1 MTTQGNRLPDFPA
14 AYFEADGRGQLYFAP
29 AFVAKQQVLP
39 WADRLSDD
47 GLSVTQLR
55 LYFDYYCDIRQ
66 HIQHDD
72 KSWEQVRR
80 GFDRIYE
87 QLRNARGE
95 GIQGG
100 FQSFVRGNV
109 ERVRRADDKNRAF
122 LEGFLPSFE
131 ALIGYFRSAEE
142 LKQWRDYDAASP
154 TGYFGTDKDNRHY
167 LLPELVARDKV
178 GALAEELAS
187 QQSDRTVGQ
196 LRRFFNH
203 CRQIEQRLQEGGVSW
218 EQVAASFEMLR
229 CYAYD
234 ARKKG
239 KIPARFHAFI
249 DGNVELVN
257 QASNSELAFRKGFMP
272 HYEALVSYFAGKN
285 VEDRG
290 VLGWDGRKSPAQ
302 LAEELANAQPKLT
315 KGQLRRFFDHCRV
328 IEHRLK
334 AEDES
339 WERVSAS
346 FEMLCAYAQDARPKD
361 KQEKI
366 PAEFQSFIEDGVRW
380 VNGSGDR
387 KKFFL
392 ESFVPYFEALVGFSE
407 SV

>member
-1 MTTQGNRLPDFPA
+1 MTTRRNLLPDFPA
-14 AYFEADGRGQLYFAP
+14 AYFESDGRGQLYFAP

-66 HIQHDD
+66 HLQHDD

-80 GFDRIYE
+80 EFDWVYE
-87 QLRNARGE
+87 QLRNAPGD
-95 GIQGG
+95 G
-100 FQSFVRGNV
+100 FQGAFQNFARGNAGRVRG
-109 ERVRRADDKNRAF
+109 ADHKKRAF
-122 LEGFLPSFE
+122 LEGFMPSFE

-178 GALAEELAS
+178 GALVEELAS
-187 QQSDRTVGQ
+187 QSPRLTIGQ
-196 LRRFFNH
+196 LRRFFNY

-285 VEDRG
+285 VEDQG

-302 LAEELANAQPKLT
+302 LAKELANAQPKLT

-328 IEHRLK
+328 IEHSLK

-346 FEMLCAYAQDARPKD
+346 FELLCAYAQDARPKD

>member
-39 WADRLSDD
+39 WADRLSAD

-55 LYFDYYCDIRQ
+55 LYFDYCCDIRQ
-66 HIQHDD
+66 HLQHDD

-80 GFDRIYE
+80 EFDWVYG
-87 QLRNARGE
+87 QLRNAPGE
-95 GIQGG
+95 DIQGA
-100 FQSFVRGNV
+100 FQNFARGNA
-109 ERVRRADDKNRAF
+109 ERVGRADDKKRAF
-122 LEGFLPSFE
+122 LEGFMPSFE

-142 LKQWRDYDAASP
+142 RRQWEDYDAEP
-154 TGYFGTDKDNRHY
+154 PKDYFGTDAKNRPY
-167 LLPELVARDKV
+167 LLPEFVAKDKV
-178 GALAEELAS
+178 SPLAEELAS
-187 QQSDRTVGQ
+187 KQHDLTVGQ

-203 CRQIEQRLQEGGVSW
+203 CRRIEQRLQEGGVSW
-218 EQVAASFEMLR
+218 ERVAANFEMLR

-239 KIPARFHAFI
+239 KIPAGFHAFI

-257 QASNSELAFRKGFMP
+257 QASDSELAFREGFML

-285 VEDRG
+285 VESRD
-290 VLGWDGRKSPAQ
+290 VQSWDGRKSPAQ
-302 LAEELANAQPKLT
+302 LARELANAQPKLS

-346 FEMLCAYAQDARPKD
+346 FELLCAYAQDARPKD

-387 KKFFL
+387 KNFFL